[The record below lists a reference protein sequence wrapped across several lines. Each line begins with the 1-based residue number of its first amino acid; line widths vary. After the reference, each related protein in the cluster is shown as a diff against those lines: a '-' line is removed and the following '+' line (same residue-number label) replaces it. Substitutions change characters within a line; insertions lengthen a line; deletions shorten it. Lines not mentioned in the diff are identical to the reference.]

1 MTLRLSRGEYWLLE
15 AVVEHALPL
24 TVIALP
30 DGPPWD
36 RSTIDMSLNKTGH
49 GLSIPALQQT
59 LLRMQ
64 RLGWI
69 VFQSYVGNDKK
80 IRRLDAASVNHEMRH
95 PTVYEERA
103 YYRLSAK
110 GGDVFEAFARP
121 DWSRYLS
128 HETDPVHDNFDAV
141 EGAPEHLI
149 LRASDEN
156 NLRMY
161 LHELRHSYLLDEKTI
176 RRSALVNWS
185 ANYWKTLPSGFEVR
199 CVATPIVQPPEASW
213 RVSSRLDCWYRWR

>member
-15 AVVEHALPL
+15 AAVEYALPL

-36 RSTIDMSLNKTGH
+36 RSTIDLTLNKTGH
-49 GLSIPALQQT
+49 GLSAAELQHT

-80 IRRLDAASVNHEMRH
+80 ILRLDAASIDHEMRRLG
-95 PTVYEERA
+95 TYEKHAKYKLTE
-103 YYRLSAK
+103 K

-121 DWSRYLS
+121 DWSRYLN
-128 HETDPVHDNFDAV
+128 HETDPAYDNFDAV
-141 EGAPEHLI
+141 EGEPEHFI
-149 LRASDEN
+149 LRASDEK

-161 LHELRHSYLLDEKTI
+161 LHELRHAYLLDEKTI
-176 RRSALVNWS
+176 RKSALVNWS

-199 CVATPIVQPPEASW
+199 CVATPIVQPPEVRRRA
-213 RVSSRLDCWYRWR
+213 SSRLDCWYRWK